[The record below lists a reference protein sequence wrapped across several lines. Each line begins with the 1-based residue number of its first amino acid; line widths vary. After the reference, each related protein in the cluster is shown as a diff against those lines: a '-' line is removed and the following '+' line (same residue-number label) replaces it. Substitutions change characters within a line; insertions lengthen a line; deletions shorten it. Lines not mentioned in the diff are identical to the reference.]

1 MRSPSKGKVVGSIPA
16 EALPFLFFYAS
27 HLFSFSFVVW
37 SRGAMETRLPP
48 KQKIVGSTPTG
59 IVFYVIAFY
68 SLLNLF
74 LFFFFFLFSFFL
86 STFYFIFFSCF
97 LLFNFSFFLS
107 FFFRVTLFFLFI
119 FMLWKQEWPSGL
131 RRQFKVL
138 FSSEAWVRTP
148 PLAFLL
154 FLFSSP
160 IYYNLVTFLSLFMDG
175 LLA

>member
-16 EALPFLFFYAS
+16 EALPFLFFYAF

-86 STFYFIFFSCF
+86 STFYFIFF
-97 LLFNFSFFLS
+97 
-107 FFFRVTLFFLFI
+107 FLF
-119 FMLWKQEWPSGL
+119 P
-131 RRQFKVL
+131 
-138 FSSEAWVRTP
+138 
-148 PLAFLL
+148 
-154 FLFSSP
+154 
-160 IYYNLVTFLSLFMDG
+160 TF
-175 LLA
+175 